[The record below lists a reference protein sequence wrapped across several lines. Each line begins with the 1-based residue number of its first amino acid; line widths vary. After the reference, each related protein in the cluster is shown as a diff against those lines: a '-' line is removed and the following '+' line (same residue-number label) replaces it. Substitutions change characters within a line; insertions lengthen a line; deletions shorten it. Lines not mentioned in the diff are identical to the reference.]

1 MRSNYRGPKVASGG
15 GDLGVSSSW
24 MMAMALDTDLMYRA
38 MVSRDRRFEGHF
50 VIGVRTTGIYCR
62 PGCPARMPR
71 RENIR
76 FFPCTAAAQA
86 AGLRPCLRCRPDA
99 APGTPAAL
107 GTPATVTRALRLIAQ
122 GALDDA
128 GVDPLAERLG
138 VTARHLRRLFD
149 RHLGASPLEVAHT
162 QRVHFARKLLEETA
176 LSMTEVAH
184 AAGFAS
190 VRRFNEAMRDA
201 LDATPTELRSRGR
214 GRAKAAPVRARDA
227 GDAVVLR
234 LPYREPLAFEEL
246 LAFLGAR
253 AIPGVERVGD
263 GTYTRVVSSGAP
275 GEGPGTIAVR
285 RSAAGAH
292 LLVTIRGVGGA
303 DLFALVARV
312 RALFDLDADPARI
325 DAHLARDRVLG
336 AAVRARPGLRVP
348 GAWDPFEI
356 AVRAILGQQVSVRA
370 ASMLAGRLVAR
381 FGRAVEG
388 GTDGLTHLFPEPAA
402 LVDADIA
409 AIGMPRA
416 RAEAI
421 RGLARAVAGG
431 EGLIEDSERFTSL
444 PGVGAWTAGYVA
456 MRALRDPDA
465 FPRGDVVLR
474 RFERASDSWRPWRAY
489 AAMHLWTMRIRRRRA
504 DGPKDH

>member
-1 MRSNYRGPKVASGG
+1 MT
-15 GDLGVSSSW
+15 
-24 MMAMALDTDLMYRA
+24 AMALDTDRMYRA

-71 RENIR
+71 RENVR
-76 FFPCTAAAQA
+76 FYPCTAAAQA

-99 APGTPAAL
+99 APGTPASL

-122 GALDDA
+122 GALDDD

-176 LSMTEVAH
+176 LPMTEVAH

-190 VRRFNEAMRDA
+190 VRRFNEALRDA
-201 LDATPTELRSRGR
+201 LDATPTELRTRS
-214 GRAKAAPVRARDA
+214 RAKAAARSRDT
-227 GDAVVLR
+227 GDAIVLR
-234 LPYREPLAFEEL
+234 LPYREPVAFEEL

-253 AIPGVERVGD
+253 AIPGVERVDGD
-263 GTYTRVVSSGAP
+263 TYVRVVSSGVP
-275 GEGPGTIAVR
+275 GEGPGTIEVR
-285 RSAAGAH
+285 RAHAGSH
-292 LLVTIRGVGGA
+292 LLATIRGVGGA

-325 DAHLARDRVLG
+325 DAHLARDPVVG

-348 GAWDPFEI
+348 GAWDAFEI

-370 ASMLAGRLVAR
+370 ASTLAGRLVAR

-388 GTDGLTHLFPEPAA
+388 GTEGLTHLFPEPGA
-402 LVDADIA
+402 LVEADIA
-409 AIGMPRA
+409 AIGLPRA

-431 EGLIEDSERFTSL
+431 EGVIEDADRFASL
-444 PGVGAWTAGYVA
+444 PGVGAWTSGYVA

-465 FPRGDVVLR
+465 FPHGDAVLR
-474 RFERASDSWRPWRAY
+474 RFERASDPWRPWRAY
-489 AAMHLWTMRIRRRRA
+489 AAMHLWTMEARR
-504 DGPKDH
+504 

>member
-1 MRSNYRGPKVASGG
+1 MT
-15 GDLGVSSSW
+15 
-24 MMAMALDTDLMYRA
+24 AMALDTDRMYRA

-62 PGCPARMPR
+62 PGCPARTPR
-71 RENIR
+71 RENVR
-76 FFPCTAAAQA
+76 FYPCTAAAQA
-86 AGLRPCLRCRPDA
+86 DGLRPCLRCRPDA

-122 GALDDA
+122 GALDDE

-162 QRVHFARKLLEETA
+162 QRVHFARKLLEETS
-176 LSMTEVAH
+176 LPMTDVAH

-190 VRRFNEAMRDA
+190 VRRFNESMRAA
-201 LDATPTELRSRGR
+201 LGATPTELRTRSRE
-214 GRAKAAPVRARDA
+214 KAAPPRSREV
-227 GDAVVLR
+227 GDAIVLR

-246 LAFLGAR
+246 LAFLRVR
-253 AIPGVERVGD
+253 AIPGVERVD
-263 GTYTRVVSSGAP
+263 HATYMRVVSSGVVE
-275 GEGPGTIAVR
+275 EGPGTIAVR
-285 RSAAGAH
+285 RAPAGAQ

-325 DAHLARDRVLG
+325 DAHLAGDPVIG

-356 AVRAILGQQVSVRA
+356 AVRAILGQQVTVRA
-370 ASMLAGRLVAR
+370 ASTLAGRLVAR
-381 FGRAVEG
+381 FGRAVAG
-388 GTDGLTHLFPEPAA
+388 GTEGLTHLFPEPTA
-402 LVDADIA
+402 LVDADVA
-409 AIGMPRA
+409 SVGMPRA

-431 EGLIEDSERFTSL
+431 EGVIEDPDRFVSL

-465 FPRGDVVLR
+465 YPRGDVVLR
-474 RFERASDSWRPWRAY
+474 RFEQVSDPWRPWRAY
-489 AAMHLWTMRIRRRRA
+489 AAMHLWTMEARR
-504 DGPKDH
+504 

>member
-1 MRSNYRGPKVASGG
+1 MT
-15 GDLGVSSSW
+15 
-24 MMAMALDTDLMYRA
+24 AMALDTDRMYRA

-71 RENIR
+71 RENVR
-76 FFPCTAAAQA
+76 FYPCTAAAQA

-122 GALDDA
+122 GALEGA

-176 LSMTEVAH
+176 LPMTEVAH

-201 LDATPTELRSRGR
+201 LDATPTELRTR
-214 GRAKAAPVRARDA
+214 GRAKAAPPRSREG
-227 GDAVVLR
+227 GDAIVLR

-246 LAFLGAR
+246 LAFLAAR
-253 AIPGVERVGD
+253 AIPGVERVEH
-263 GTYTRVVSSGAP
+263 GTYVRVVSSGVAE
-275 GEGPGTIAVR
+275 EGPGTIAVSR
-285 RSAAGAH
+285 APAGAH
-292 LLVTIRGVGGA
+292 LLVAIRGVGGA

-325 DAHLARDRVLG
+325 DAHLAGDRVIG
-336 AAVRARPGLRVP
+336 VAVRARPGLRVP

-370 ASMLAGRLVAR
+370 ASTLAGRLVAR
-381 FGRAVEG
+381 FGRVVAG
-388 GTDGLTHLFPEPAA
+388 GAEGLTHLFPEPLA

-409 AIGMPRA
+409 SIGMPRA

-421 RGLARAVAGG
+421 RGLARAVAEG
-431 EGLIEDSERFTSL
+431 EGVIEDPHRFASL
-444 PGVGAWTAGYVA
+444 PGIGAWTAGYVA

-474 RFERASDSWRPWRAY
+474 RFERASDPWRPWRAY
-489 AAMHLWTMRIRRRRA
+489 AAMHLWTMEARR
-504 DGPKDH
+504 

>member
-1 MRSNYRGPKVASGG
+1 
-15 GDLGVSSSW
+15 
-24 MMAMALDTDLMYRA
+24 MALDTDRMYRA

-62 PGCPARMPR
+62 PGCPARTPR
-71 RENIR
+71 RENVR
-76 FFPCTAAAQA
+76 FFPCAAAAQA

-138 VTARHLRRLFD
+138 VTSRHLRRLFD

-176 LSMTEVAH
+176 LPMTEVAH

-201 LDATPTELRSRGR
+201 LDATPTELRTR
-214 GRAKAAPVRARDA
+214 GRAKAAPPRSRDA

-253 AIPGVERVGD
+253 AIPGVERVD
-263 GTYTRVVSSGAP
+263 DATYERVVSPGAP
-275 GEGPGTIAVR
+275 GGGPGTIAVR
-285 RSAAGAH
+285 RAPAGAH

-356 AVRAILGQQVSVRA
+356 AVRAILGQQVTVRA
-370 ASMLAGRLVAR
+370 ASTLAGRLVAR
-381 FGRAVEG
+381 FGRPVAG
-388 GTDGLTHLFPEPAA
+388 GTDGLTHLFPEPGA

-409 AIGMPRA
+409 AIGLPRA

-421 RGLARAVAGG
+421 RGLARAVASG
-431 EGLIEDSERFTSL
+431 EGAIEDAERFASL
-444 PGVGAWTAGYVA
+444 TGVGAWTAGYVA

-465 FPRGDVVLR
+465 FPRGDAVLKH
-474 RFERASDSWRPWRAY
+474 FERASDPWRPWRAY
-489 AAMHLWTMRIRRRRA
+489 AAMHLWTMEARRR
-504 DGPKDH
+504 

>member
-1 MRSNYRGPKVASGG
+1 
-15 GDLGVSSSW
+15 
-24 MMAMALDTDLMYRA
+24 MALDSDRMYRA

-71 RENIR
+71 RENVR
-76 FFPCTAAAQA
+76 FYACTAAAQA

-122 GALDDA
+122 GALDEE
-128 GVDPLAERLG
+128 GVEPLAERLG

-149 RHLGASPLEVAHT
+149 QHLGASPLEVAGT

-176 LSMTEVAH
+176 MPMTEVAH

-201 LDATPTELRSRGR
+201 LGATPTELRARR
-214 GRAKAAPVRARDA
+214 RAKTAAAAPQPDDTSDA
-227 GDAVVLR
+227 IVLR
-234 LPYREPLAFEEL
+234 LPYREPLVFEEL
-246 LAFLGAR
+246 LAFLAAR
-253 AIPGVERVGD
+253 AIPGVERVERADG
-263 GTYTRVVSSGAP
+263 GTYSRVVSAGIA
-275 GEGPGTIAVR
+275 GEGPGTVAVR
-285 RSAAGAH
+285 RGAGGSH
-292 LLVTIRGVGGA
+292 LLVSIGGVGGA

-325 DAHLARDRVLG
+325 DAHLSADRLLR
-336 AAVRARPGLRVP
+336 ASVRARPGLRVP

-370 ASMLAGRLVAR
+370 ASTLAGRLVAR
-381 FGRAVEG
+381 FGRAIAGAHAE
-388 GTDGLTHLFPEPAA
+388 GLTHLFPEPAA
-402 LVDADIA
+402 LADADVA
-409 AIGMPRA
+409 SVGMPRA

-421 RGLARAVAGG
+421 RGLARAVARGAG
-431 EGLIEDSERFTSL
+431 VLEDVERFTSL
-444 PGVGAWTAGYVA
+444 AGVGAWTAGYVA

-474 RFERASDSWRPWRAY
+474 RFEHASEPWRPWRAY
-489 AAMHLWTMRIRRRRA
+489 AAMHLWTMEAGR
-504 DGPKDH
+504 